1 MTNRLRRFGNPKQIA
16 PPALVILNLNTDQ
29 LIRRYSFTSSDSTDN
44 SKTFYANVYFHALF
58 STKEFLVSIFVLQNE
73 TYAKSKDLHGDYT
86 YVGDRGANGQ
96 TASEVFDEKNNVLL
110 YTQLCAKMHLAAGM
124 PIKRTTKKRKE
135 LLTQIPFH
143 LSFQMM

>member
-96 TASEVFDEKNNVLL
+96 SASEVIDEKNNVLL
-110 YTQLCAKMHLAAGM
+110 HKLAKMHLAAGM